1 MASIAAPS
9 PAATTKKGGPGVW
22 PYVYMTPL
30 FVFVLLFTLI
40 PAFFTVLIAFSNYSK
55 FNRFNVLDLATYR
68 WVGFDNF
75 TEIFSLGGG
84 FFPVVGWTVMWTF
97 ATSFL
102 NIASGMVLALLLNHP
117 GLRERNFYRA
127 ILIIPWALPFILSVQ
142 MWGGLLNYE
151 GVYNQIIGM
160 LGLAPVRWL
169 QTTWAARAAV
179 LVLNMWLSYPYF
191 MTVSLAALTAIP
203 KDMYEAADIDGAR
216 TWDKFRSITFPFM
229 MMSLMPLVVVQLAQQ
244 FQNFGVIYLLTQGLP
259 LAFPGADYGTTD
271 TLVTYTYKIIF
282 NLQRYGLA
290 SAYGIIIF
298 LVVAAMT
305 MINSRLTNAFRED

>member
-1 MASIAAPS
+1 MATVAMPQPAP
-9 PAATTKKGGPGVW
+9 AKKRNSLLV
-22 PYVYMTPL
+22 PYSYMAPL
-30 FVFVLLFTLI
+30 WVFIGLFTLL
-40 PAFFTVLIAFSNYSK
+40 PAIFTVIIAFTNYSK
-55 FNRFNVLDLATYR
+55 FNRFDIFDFSTYR
-68 WVGFDNF
+68 FVGFDNF
-75 TEIFSLGGG
+75 AEIFTLGGG
-84 FFPVVGWTVMWTF
+84 FYQVVGWTVFWTL

-102 NIASGMVLALLLNHP
+102 NIASGMILALLLNHP
-117 GLRERNFYRA
+117 GLRERNIYRA

-151 GVYNQIIGM
+151 GVYNQM
-160 LGLAPVRWL
+160 LGLIGIEPVRWL
-169 QTTWAARAAV
+169 QTTWAARTAV

-203 KDMYEAADIDGAR
+203 RDMYEAADIDGAS
-216 TWDKFRSITFPFM
+216 TWDRFRSITFPFM

-259 LAFPGADYGTTD
+259 LAYPGADYGTTD

-290 SAYGIIIF
+290 AAYGIIIF